1 MARVGPFLLV
11 WKGEGV
17 GSFDYILE
25 MTSIKGLT
33 RKAGFKEKEKDGFGR
48 LSMSSWLDLLFFLL
62 LL

>member
-1 MARVGPFLLV
+1 MLV

-48 LSMSSWLDLLFFLL
+48 LGMSSWLDLLFFLL